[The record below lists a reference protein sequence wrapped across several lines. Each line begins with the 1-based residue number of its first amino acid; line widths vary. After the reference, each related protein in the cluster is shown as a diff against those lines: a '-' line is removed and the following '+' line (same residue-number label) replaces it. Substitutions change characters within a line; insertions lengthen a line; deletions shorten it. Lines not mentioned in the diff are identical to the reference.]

1 MSQKFS
7 MTPIA
12 HIHSDF
18 AEKFGVPIAIID
30 KRRPKANVMEVM
42 NIIGDVKG
50 KRCFMVD
57 DMIDTAGTIC
67 EAVRT
72 LNNAG
77 AKSVTLVATHG
88 LLSGPAVE
96 RLRNCGA
103 KEIVLTDTVPV
114 PEEKRLPNMTVLS
127 VAPLLAAGIRS
138 VFESG
143 SVSTLLNGLPE
154 DMRPRNIYA

>member
-1 MSQKFS
+1 
-7 MTPIA
+7 
-12 HIHSDF
+12 
-18 AEKFGVPIAIID
+18 
-30 KRRPKANVMEVM
+30 
-42 NIIGDVKG
+42 
-50 KRCFMVD
+50 
-57 DMIDTAGTIC
+57 MIDTAGTIC

-138 VFESG
+138 VFVPHPT
-143 SVSTLLNGLPE
+143 SVGCGT
-154 DMRPRNIYA
+154 PRIKREKRNLASVR